1 MIRQKHEKLINIRLS
16 TKMKNNLEAVAKEN
30 ITSVSE
36 VVRFAIETYL
46 K

>member
-1 MIRQKHEKLINIRLS
+1 MLRQRNESLINIRLS

>member
-1 MIRQKHEKLINIRLS
+1 MLRQKNERNINFRIS

-36 VVRFAIETYL
+36 VVRYAIEVYL